1 MIIAKKVDKNKE
13 KTEHFLI
20 CSVFLCFSSIIFDFL
35 QNDFWGK
42 SDVFVPLPQFGQ
54 AVEVIHKGN
63 LIHPELFALQILQLA
78 GRGGK
83 GKDQPIGI

>member
-20 CSVFLCFSSIIFDFL
+20 CSVFLGFSSIIFDFL

-42 SDVFVPLPQFGQ
+42 SAVFCALT
-54 AVEVIHKGN
+54 AVW
-63 LIHPELFALQILQLA
+63 A
-78 GRGGK
+78 GC
-83 GKDQPIGI
+83 